1 MKNLK
6 GWSRIA
12 SLGYEAL
19 PKTMKTYLD
28 AIKEKLQTEIAII
41 SIGPNRNDTIDLGT
55 LLWEEYSE

>member
-1 MKNLK
+1 M
-6 GWSRIA
+6 
-12 SLGYEAL
+12 